1 VVLGLEP
8 PFGAI
13 LDIDFA
19 GTVTAH
25 NKWICVSP
33 LA

>member
-1 VVLGLEP
+1 MQDP

-19 GTVTAH
+19 GTVAAH
-25 NKWICVSP
+25 SKWICASP